1 MVEQDAVNIK
11 VLGSSPSPGAKIYEQ
26 TNRKEI
32 KS

>member
-1 MVEQDAVNIK
+1 MVEHRTVNAT